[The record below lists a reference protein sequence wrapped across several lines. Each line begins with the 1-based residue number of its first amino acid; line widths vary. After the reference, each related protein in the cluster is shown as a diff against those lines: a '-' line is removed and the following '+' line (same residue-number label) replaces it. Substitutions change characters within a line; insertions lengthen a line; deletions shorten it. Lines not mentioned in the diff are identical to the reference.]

1 MLPNAALKA
10 VRSATSA
17 SPRSWVTGWLCP
29 TSVDAP
35 RCQSRSAAS
44 NLSAMLPPL
53 PRPAARLLVD
63 VRFSPAQAP
72 PARAHPALGVGG
84 VPLVVPELPGP
95 GPGVA
100 GGRGGV
106 GEVV

>member
-35 RCQSRSAAS
+35 PCQSRSAAS
-44 NLSAMLPPL
+44 NMSAMLPPL
-53 PRPAARLLVD
+53 ARRAARLLVD
-63 VRFSPAQAP
+63 VRFGPAQGP
-72 PARAHPALGVGG
+72 HERAHRALRVGDDALD
-84 VPLVVPELPGP
+84 VPVVHGDRKSTRLNYSH
-95 GPGVA
+95 
-100 GGRGGV
+100 
-106 GEVV
+106 